1 MFGQGINDEDDE
13 QLARAIHLS
22 LSKVHAGVEGKI
34 EFAQLQRSAKG
45 TGKLQHFKALLLVN
59 KFNDEM
65 NRSEDITL
73 R

>member
-45 TGKLQHFKALLLVN
+45 TGKL
-59 KFNDEM
+59 
-65 NRSEDITL
+65 
-73 R
+73 